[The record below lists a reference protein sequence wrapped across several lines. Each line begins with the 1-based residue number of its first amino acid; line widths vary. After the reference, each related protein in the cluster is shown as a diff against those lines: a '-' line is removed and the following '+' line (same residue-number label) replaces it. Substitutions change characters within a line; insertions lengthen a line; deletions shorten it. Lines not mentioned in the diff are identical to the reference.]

1 MPIQNTNELRDKLL
15 SGKDSNN
22 VSVPRLNNVTLLTV
36 LDANGDI
43 TYLQIS
49 DLGGGG
55 GRTSDTTSAN
65 QSLQITE
72 AQSTNTKLESIK
84 NIDFGTETT
93 LSGIYSLL
101 QLQKDIE
108 QTIWQDG
115 SGIFYIHRTIY
126 DQATGGYSYTNTL
139 PDGTNY
145 TPVGTSVL
153 AVSNKDYEIKNTY
166 YIVNTTNGI
175 YYSNIKPDVIYQT
188 DIINTATGAI
198 TATIWKNQTTNT
210 IINEANINISHLD
223 VRTPPLTVVNQ
234 FSLETTQSL
243 IKNNTDN
250 IDIALSV
257 LRDALRG
264 TNNKTN
270 SDIVTT
276 LSSLLTEL
284 QLKADLTE
292 TQPVGATARVCTGT
306 QMITALSSVTPASLT
321 IPALSVVA
329 EIQADGGV
337 VRVRRDA
344 GTPTATT
351 GWRIDDGMSLTVD
364 SVLANVRLLAQSGST
379 TNVQIAYFDRV

>member
-306 QMITALSSVTPASLT
+306 QMITTLSSVTPASLT

>member
-55 GRTSDTTSAN
+55 GTSDTTSAN

-306 QMITALSSVTPASLT
+306 QMITSLSSVTPASLT

>member
-55 GRTSDTTSAN
+55 GTSDTTSAN